1 MAAVIIAPILGVWG
15 IQFFLN
21 KRWLAG
27 IGFAAMA
34 FFLYALAYILKA
46 AWPFTI
52 LFLAALFSS
61 ISLYSS
67 KAEVSIAK
75 GIARSPIPLKIYW
88 ALMLFID
95 CAMSLIPFPELL
107 EYY

>member
-1 MAAVIIAPILGVWG
+1 MFAIIIAPILGVWG

-27 IGFAAMA
+27 IGFVVLSVSAY
-34 FFLYALAYILKA
+34 FLAYILKA
-46 AWPFTI
+46 AWPYTVA
-52 LFLAALFSS
+52 FLAALYSS

-67 KAEVSIAK
+67 RAEVSIVK
-75 GIARSPIPLKIYW
+75 GVIQSSIPLKVYW
-88 ALMLFID
+88 AIMLFID
-95 CAMSLIPFPELL
+95 CCMSLIPFPELL